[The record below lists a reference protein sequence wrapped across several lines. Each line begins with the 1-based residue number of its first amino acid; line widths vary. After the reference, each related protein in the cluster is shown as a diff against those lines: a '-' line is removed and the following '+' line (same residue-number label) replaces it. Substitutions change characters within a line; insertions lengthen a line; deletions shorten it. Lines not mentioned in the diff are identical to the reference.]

1 MGFMSFFGKIQ
12 FRSVIYVIGA
22 VAALAV
28 VIIIGLRHLSDQP
41 DARPSAV
48 AAVPVTASVALRED
62 VPNIVS
68 VLGTVQPIDVVSVQA
83 RVNGP
88 IVKLEFTPGQDVKEN
103 QELFLID
110 PRPFPNGARSGAS
123 AAST

>member
-1 MGFMSFFGKIQ
+1 MRFLGKIR
-12 FRSVIYVIGA
+12 FRSVIYVISA
-22 VAALAV
+22 VAVIAF
-28 VIIIGLRHLSDQP
+28 VIIIGLRHLGGQP
-41 DARPSAV
+41 DARPGAV

-68 VLGTVQPIDVVSVQA
+68 VLGTVQSIDIVSVQA

-88 IVKLEFTPGQDVKEN
+88 IVKLEFTPGQDVREN

-110 PRPFPNGARSGAS
+110 PRPFQTELDRRERS
-123 AAST
+123 